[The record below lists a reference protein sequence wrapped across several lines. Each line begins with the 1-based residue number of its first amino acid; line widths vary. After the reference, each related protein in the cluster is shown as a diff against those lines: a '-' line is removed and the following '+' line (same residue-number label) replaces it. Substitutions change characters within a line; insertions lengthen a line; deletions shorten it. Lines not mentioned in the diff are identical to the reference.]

1 MEGASTVKT
10 NDTRPPD
17 LLVLAA
23 TVAAL
28 IALAIVASGPEQQG
42 DDDAHVA
49 AAEAE
54 VYP

>member
-1 MEGASTVKT
+1 MKT

-28 IALAIVASGPEQQG
+28 IALAIVATGPASTG
-42 DDDAHVA
+42 DDDQHIA
-49 AAEAE
+49 AIEAE